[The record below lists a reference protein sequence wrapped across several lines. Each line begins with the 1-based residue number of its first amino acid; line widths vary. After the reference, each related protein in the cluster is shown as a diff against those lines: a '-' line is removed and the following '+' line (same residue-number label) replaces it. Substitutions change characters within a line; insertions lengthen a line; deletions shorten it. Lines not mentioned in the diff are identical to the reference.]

1 MADIR
6 STMGASRSTE
16 RFPLF
21 ARAGRDAAALWPHAK
36 GVPMSASEFRDL
48 RLRNFLA
55 GFGTLDDAAS
65 RAQAFNDAFA
75 LEIASQQLT
84 R

>member
-55 GFGTLDDAAS
+55 GFGTLDAAS
-65 RAQAFNDAFA
+65 RTQAFNDAFA